1 MGSAGKG
8 MASARPGA
16 APSPAASPRC
26 CQFELRDAC
35 VAYEHD
41 RPSRRRVLLMQ
52 SNASDPSSGIQVRF
66 AGEFVEGSSEPR
78 VNHTR
83 DAPKPSDGAY
93 ILGSHA
99 FERVWHPP
107 NRVGLVVDISMDNLW
122 HVLFHAIPTRELV
135 LERGLEMSS
144 IDFLPRYTTFWPV
157 ANARDVFD
165 AQGRLISGYSNERLK
180 PVLQWPGWEL
190 VMRSLIGGRT
200 DVHWPELAART
211 QELIAPR
218 RWNCYRRLTGGHVGW
233 WPGIKG
239 RDLSELLAAR
249 SSVLSFRSV
258 VLTNVGALE
267 RPPELRVVFELRT
280 GSRCLVNQ
288 DDLMLNVSADP
299 SLSGHVRFVSLA
311 TLPLAE
317 QLRLVGTSVALAGAH
332 GAGLAMIAFL
342 PSGPHVRT
350 SVLEIFPYRMH
361 VQPTHAWYDYR
372 RWAVM
377 NSVDYYTIDRQ
388 KDTEGPNGCK
398 DRDFRVCGNMT
409 VDIRLVTA
417 RLRHMLA
424 MARLLASPP
433 PPALDAGSRVYG

>member
-1 MGSAGKG
+1 MMSSAWSS
-8 MASARPGA
+8 SA
-16 APSPAASPRC
+16 PAASPRC

-52 SNASDPSSGIQVRF
+52 SNASDPSSGIQARF
-66 AGEFVEGSSEPR
+66 AGEFVEGSSVPR
-78 VNHTR
+78 VNRTR

-107 NRVGLVVDISMDNLW
+107 DRVGLVVDISMDNLW
-122 HVLFHAIPTRELV
+122 HVLFHALPTRELV
-135 LERGLEMSS
+135 LEQGLELSS

-165 AQGRLISGYSNERLK
+165 AQGRLISGYHTERLK

-211 QELIAPR
+211 QELIVPR

-299 SLSGHVRFVSLA
+299 SLSSHVRFVSL
-311 TLPLAE
+311 
-317 QLRLVGTSVALAGAH
+317 
-332 GAGLAMIAFL
+332 
-342 PSGPHVRT
+342 
-350 SVLEIFPYRMH
+350 
-361 VQPTHAWYDYR
+361 
-372 RWAVM
+372 
-377 NSVDYYTIDRQ
+377 
-388 KDTEGPNGCK
+388 
-398 DRDFRVCGNMT
+398 
-409 VDIRLVTA
+409 
-417 RLRHMLA
+417 
-424 MARLLASPP
+424 
-433 PPALDAGSRVYG
+433 